1 MDYLY
6 VYRIKKHFKYKRL
19 ETCNEKK
26 NYYLLFIYLLLQYQL
41 DW

>member
-6 VYRIKKHFKYKRL
+6 VYRIKNTSNINVSKHVTK
-19 ETCNEKK
+19 KK